1 MEYLTFDA
9 DKHIYRIGNRPV
21 VSVTQVIS
29 GVFGKRFWYEDFY
42 AGKGRAVHAAVS
54 YYVNGELEDYDLD
67 DRILG
72 QIEAFK
78 KFLFETGFNAIES
91 EKHLYSKRYNFAGT
105 PDLLLKSTVDMVL
118 ADIKAS
124 IEPIVNLQMAGY
136 SLLYQEIKINPKRFC
151 AIRLKPDG
159 NYNLY
164 WVKDIKNMQRMFLA
178 CLSVYNFKVS
188 NKMIE
193 SEE

>member
-1 MEYLTFDA
+1 MENDNFTFDA
-9 DKHIYRIGNRPV
+9 EKHIYRIGNRPV
-21 VSVTQVIS
+21 VSVTQIIT
-29 GVFGKRFWYEDFY
+29 GVFGKKFWYEDFY
-42 AGKGRAVHAAVS
+42 AGKGKAVHAAVS

-78 KFLFETGFNAIES
+78 KFLLETGFYAIES
-91 EKHLYSKRYNFAGT
+91 EKHLYSSRYNFAGT
-105 PDLLLKSTVDMVL
+105 PDLLLMGANDMIL

-124 IEPIVNLQMAGY
+124 IEPIVNLQLAGY

-159 NYNLY
+159 NYNTC
-164 WVKDIKNMQRMFLA
+164 WVENLKDAQRVFLA
-178 CLSVYNFKVS
+178 CLTVYNWKIKNKV
-188 NKMIE
+188 
-193 SEE
+193 